1 MATDYIT
8 HLPLDPPAG
17 VTILTGEPDPTAG
30 NGINAVLGSWYIRRT
45 TGDWYK
51 KTGTA
56 STAWTIVVAGAGL
69 TQSQADAR
77 YLQLT
82 GGSVGGNL
90 DVTGALTK
98 GGVAVALVGDSYT
111 KATAD
116 GRFAPKALTSITTF
130 DGGTDVNVGRQ
141 VDRPA
146 SNYTRIL
153 TAELKNRSNLGIPG
167 TGTYASVLTI
177 STWSDASA
185 GSVVGQL
192 AWAGDVVSWRSATI
206 GSAWSAWK
214 SLAKVGDSY
223 TTSAADARFLQI
235 SAASNTYLPKAGGTL
250 TGLLTMATTVVAQLF
265 PNNARIAS
273 KDSTGTQAG
282 EFILVAGDDATYITL
297 ASGGA
302 FKVRSSAQTVLLNVD
317 ETGHLTAT
325 ADVTA
330 FSDRRYKSKI
340 KTLRGSLSRI
350 LQMRGVEY
358 TDRRTKR
365 RHLGVIADE
374 VQDVQPLLVHEHD
387 LGDGSAPV
395 KTMSYGR
402 LAAELLE
409 ATKELW
415 SLACNRFAQ
424 QTKTITKL
432 EKRLAKAEA
441 TITKLTA
448 QNTEQRKLLKAM
460 ENLEHRLQRLEGV
473 AE

>member
-17 VTILTGEPDPTAG
+17 VTILTGEPDPTIG
-30 NGINAVLGSWYIRRT
+30 SGVNAVLGSWYIRRT

-82 GGSVGGNL
+82 GGTVSG
-90 DVTGALTK
+90 DVDVDGSLSEN
-98 GGVAVALVGDSYT
+98 GILVALAGDSYT

-116 GRFAPKALTSITTF
+116 ARFAPKGLTSITTF
-130 DGGTDVNVGRQ
+130 DGGSDVNVGRQ

-146 SNYTRIL
+146 SNYTRIV
-153 TAELKNRSNLGIPG
+153 TAELKNRANLNIPG

-185 GSVVGQL
+185 GAVIGQL
-192 AWAGDVVSWRSATI
+192 AWVGDLVSWRSATI
-206 GSAWSAWK
+206 GGAWSAWK

-223 TTSAADARFLQI
+223 STTTADGRFLQI
-235 SAASNTYLPKAGGTL
+235 STASATYLPKAGGAL
-250 TGLLTMATTVVAQLF
+250 TGLLTMAGATVAQLF

-273 KDSTGTQAG
+273 KNSTGTQAG
-282 EFILVAGDDATYITL
+282 EFILVAGDNQTYITL
-297 ASGGA
+297 AAGGG
-302 FKVRSSAQTVLLNVD
+302 FKVRSSTNTVLLNVD
-317 ETGHLTAT
+317 ESGHLTAT

-330 FSDRRYKSKI
+330 FSDRRYKSRI

-350 LQMRGVEY
+350 LQLRGVEY
-358 TDRRTKR
+358 VDRRTKR
-365 RHLGVIADE
+365 RQLGVIADE

-402 LAAELLE
+402 LTAELLE
-409 ATKELW
+409 AIKEVWTLV
-415 SLACNRFAQ
+415 CNRFAQ
-424 QTKTITKL
+424 QTKTVAKL
-432 EKRLAKAEA
+432 EQRLAKAEA
-441 TITKLTA
+441 TIVKLKA
-448 QNTEQRKLLKAM
+448 QHIEQRKLLRAM